1 MPTTPT
7 RFRHARLYLTF
18 RCNSR
23 CGYCNVWQDPVF
35 DGHRELTADGLR
47 RCLDELAELGV
58 TYLDITGGE
67 PSLHR
72 ELSTAVRHAHDL
84 GMTVELT
91 TNAIRFA
98 PQAADV
104 VPLVDTLNISL
115 DTLSAERYHRI
126 RGTDTLDR
134 TLALVEKLRA
144 DGAGNLKLICVVT
157 DQNLAELQDVVGYAQ
172 RHGVD
177 VYLAP
182 MFSYFAAQGEVR
194 PPGSVRTLK
203 LAAVNGRGAASPAAE
218 APPRV
223 PSSVLLRRVA
233 EQRYAPHTVVNLA
246 FLHHLRTLDPATVT
260 ACGAASRI
268 LTVGPDGRVMLPCY
282 HEWDTSLDWSRPYR
296 ELVRDPEL
304 IRVRE
309 EEVGTRPGCRSC
321 AVFPYLGLPM
331 SHRFTTP
338 FLLQAFS
345 RELDRLKPYA
355 AALPPERRAALL
367 ERSDAVLAEVER
379 VSAPLRPGEHL
390 DELYRFGA
398 DDGADGVG
406 VRTGLAV
413 RPVAVEELLADHA
426 HEDCWRIQRSPHRI
440 VRLLYAEILPA
451 LAAHGAGGAEGAPEL
466 AEDLLDVHLDCWR
479 VLLTLLPGGAP
490 DNAARERLG
499 RWCARAGR
507 VLRGHRAAS
516 ALALLAS
523 FSTLPAA
530 DIASFGAPRGHDEE
544 PLAVKLL
551 GVLSGPERR
560 AELAGLFAPELA
572 PALTGDS
579 VPAPGAPASGPVPT
593 PEEARGGVGLE
604 RFVASLRHADTG
616 ALRTAVRRWRAA
628 ADPGTAPDIERRL
641 LLSELGVH
649 TSLSEP
655 GVRTSPSRPDVP
667 TPRSE
672 AGPRSLPEPGLTP
685 VSVPE
690 AGVRTP

>member
-1 MPTTPT
+1 MAKAPT

-35 DGHRELTADGLR
+35 DGHQELTADGLR

-72 ELSTAVRHAHDL
+72 ELTTAVRHAHDL

-98 PQAADV
+98 PQAAEI

-134 TLALVEKLRA
+134 TLTLVEKLRA
-144 DGAGNLKLICVVT
+144 DGADNLKLICVVT
-157 DQNLAELQDVVGYAQ
+157 DQNVAELQDVVAYAQ
-172 RHGVD
+172 RHEVD
-177 VYLAP
+177 IYLAP
-182 MFSYFAAQGEVR
+182 MFSYFAAQSEVR
-194 PPGSVRTLK
+194 PAGSVRMLK
-203 LAAVNGRGAASPAAE
+203 LAAVNGRGATAPVTE
-218 APPRV
+218 APPAV
-223 PSSVLLRRVA
+223 PSSLLLRRVA

-260 ACGAASRI
+260 ACGANSRI
-268 LTVGPDGRVMLPCY
+268 LTIGPDGRVMLPCY
-282 HEWDTSLDWSRPYR
+282 HEWDASLAWERPYR

-309 EEVGTRPGCRSC
+309 EEVGHRPACRTC

-355 AALPPERRAALL
+355 AAPTPERRAALL

-390 DELYRFGA
+390 DELYHFEAEG
-398 DDGADGVG
+398 GG
-406 VRTGLAV
+406 VRTGLAAE
-413 RPVAVEELLADHA
+413 PVAVEELLADHV
-426 HEDCWRIQRSPHRI
+426 HDDCWRVQRAPHRI

-451 LAAHGAGGAEGAPEL
+451 LATQGQGEDARRASAFSSAEE
-466 AEDLLDVHLDCWR
+466 LLDVHLDCWR
-479 VLLTLLPGGAP
+479 ILLAALPAGGTP
-490 DNAARERLG
+490 DTAARQRLA
-499 RWCARAGR
+499 RWCARAGQ

-523 FSTLPAA
+523 VSTLPAA
-530 DIASFGAPRGHDEE
+530 DIASWGSPRGHEEE
-544 PLAVKLL
+544 PVTVKSLRSLAD
-551 GVLSGPERR
+551 PERR
-560 AELAGLFAPELA
+560 AELSSLFSPEFA
-572 PALTGDS
+572 PALRGEPVAAS
-579 VPAPGAPASGPVPT
+579 APAAGPVPT
-593 PEEARGGVGLE
+593 PEEARGGRGLD
-604 RFVASLRHADTG
+604 RFVAALRHADTD
-616 ALRTAVRRWRAA
+616 ALRTAVRRWKAA
-628 ADPGTAPDIERRL
+628 ADPVTAPRIERRL
-641 LLSELGVH
+641 LLAELGV
-649 TSLSEP
+649 
-655 GVRTSPSRPDVP
+655 RP
-667 TPRSE
+667 
-672 AGPRSLPEPGLTP
+672 L
-685 VSVPE
+685 
-690 AGVRTP
+690 